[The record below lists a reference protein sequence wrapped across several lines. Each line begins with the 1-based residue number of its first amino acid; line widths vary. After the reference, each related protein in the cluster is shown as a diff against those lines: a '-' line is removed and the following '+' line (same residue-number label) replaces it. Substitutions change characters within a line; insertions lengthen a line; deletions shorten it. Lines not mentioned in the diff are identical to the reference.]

1 MIRFLYQVMVG
12 CRYLND
18 TVLVSGYGW
27 LKVSQLYGSCIRLWL
42 VVGIS
47 IIRFLYQVMV
57 GCRYLNDTVLVSGY
71 GWL

>member
-1 MIRFLYQVMVG
+1 MVG

-27 LKVSQLYGSCIRLWL
+27 LYVSKGYGSSIRFWL
-42 VVGIS
+42 VVGILM
-47 IIRFLYQVMV
+47 IRFLYQIMV
-57 GCRYLNDTVLVSGY
+57 GCRYLNDTVLVSGN

>member
-18 TVLVSGYGW
+18 TVLV
-27 LKVSQLYGSCIRLWL
+27 LWL

-47 IIRFLYQVMV
+47 IIRFWYQIMV
-57 GCRYLNDTVLVSGY
+57 GCMYLNDTVLVSGY
-71 GWL
+71 SWL